1 MTIVEH
7 RKNTKEVK
15 EMTLGF
21 LIRDSSVL
29 LAMKKR
35 GFGVGKWNGVGG
47 KLEINED
54 PESAMKREAYEEIG
68 IEILSFRTAGTITFY
83 DSGNVDYKK
92 KALKVYLY
100 LIDKWEGT
108 PKESEEMT
116 PKWFDIN
123 SIPFENMWDDD
134 KYWLKLVLSG
144 KNVTSEFLI
153 DEVNNKIIEHII
165 DVKRQI

>member
-1 MTIVEH
+1 MKIVEH
-7 RKNTKEVK
+7 RKNTKVIK

-21 LIRDSSVL
+21 LIKEDKVL

-47 KLEINED
+47 KLEMNED
-54 PESAMKREAYEEIG
+54 PESAMKREAYEEIC
-68 IEILSFRTAGTITFY
+68 IKVLSLRTAGTITFY
-83 DSGNVDYKK
+83 DFENVEYKK
-92 KALKVYLY
+92 NASKVYLY

-108 PKESEEMT
+108 PKESEEMK
-116 PKWFDIN
+116 PKWFNIN

-144 KNVTSEFLI
+144 KSITSEFLI
-153 DEVNNKIIEHII
+153 DETKNKIIEHIVK
-165 DVKRQI
+165 VKRHI